1 MTHSDIIHTMDMKYR
16 KKPVNCPNEGQPVKS
31 QNGQSY
37 SNHGIMQVHKSGAD
51 LICGRCGYT
60 QPTSSI

>member
-1 MTHSDIIHTMDMKYR
+1 MTQSDIIYTLDIKYL
-16 KKPVNCPNEGQPVKS
+16 KNPVNCPNEGQPVKS

-37 SNHGIMQVHKSGAD
+37 SGHGALQVHKSGAD
-51 LICGRCGYT
+51 LICGRCGYV